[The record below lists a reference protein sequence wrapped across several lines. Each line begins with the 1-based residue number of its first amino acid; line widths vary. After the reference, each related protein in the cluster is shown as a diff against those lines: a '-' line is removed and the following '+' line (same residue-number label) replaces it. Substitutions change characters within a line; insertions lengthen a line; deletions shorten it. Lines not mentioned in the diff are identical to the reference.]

1 MTVWLTRITLNPRVP
16 QARRDL
22 QDVAQMHRT
31 IMSLFPDA
39 LGDTARH
46 AAGALFRTEDTDDGT
61 TVLIQS
67 QIQPDP
73 TALPDGYGTAVTRS
87 LDPLLD
93 ALRPGLPVRYRIIAN
108 ATRKLGTHT
117 QAGRPHQIVPLG
129 GPEADQWWQRQA
141 EQAGLQ
147 LRTTT
152 ATALTSATGVRKG
165 NKPAKPQPQRHA
177 RTQFDGTAT
186 ITDAEALRQRL
197 QDGIGRGKSYG
208 CGMLTLAP
216 AR

>member
-1 MTVWLTRITLNPRVP
+1 MTVWLTRIILNPRAP

-22 QDVAQMHRT
+22 HDVAQMHRT
-31 IMSLFPDA
+31 VMGLFPDD
-39 LGDTARH
+39 LGDTARQT
-46 AAGALFRTEDTDDGT
+46 AGALFRAEDTDDGT

-73 TALPDGYGTAVTRS
+73 TTVPDGYGTIITRS

-108 ATRKLGTHT
+108 ATRKLGTLT

-129 GPEADQWWQRQA
+129 GPEADQWWHRQA
-141 EQAGLQ
+141 EQSGLQ
-147 LRTTT
+147 LRTST
-152 ATALTSATGVRKG
+152 ALALTSATGVRNGSKTG
-165 NKPAKPQPQRHA
+165 KPQPQRHA

-186 ITDAEALRQRL
+186 ITDPELLRQRL
-197 QDGIGRGKSYG
+197 QTGIGRGKSYG
-208 CGMLTLAP
+208 CGLLTLAP